1 MKAWLALVKK
11 EFRVGLPILLL
22 AIVLFLVGLI
32 IVTVSAYRFGYAW
45 DAVGIIGLAWGGSH
59 FFFMAIYMLYSLGV
73 ERKRLHLWL
82 HNPMHASGLL
92 AAKLVTGTVYM
103 MISLFI
109 VSIAAYLGGLH
120 FVPLSDGTWF
130 KIGMLAF
137 VHVVSFS
144 IDFSVY
150 VILAYVVF
158 LLLERYMP
166 SFLSGTVVFFGW
178 WVFVYLYF
186 GLFSQS
192 KFYTAIT
199 EWGRIN
205 LGAVANSLHFDIS
218 AREALVS
225 FQGEGLSLYAGKYVI
240 ELIIILIIYF
250 IASWLLDKKV
260 EV

>member
-22 AIVLFLVGLI
+22 AVVLFLVGLV
-32 IVTVSAYRFGYAW
+32 IVAATTYRFGHVW
-45 DAVGIIGLAWGGSH
+45 DAVGIIGLVWGSGH
-59 FFFMAIYMLYSLGV
+59 FFFLAIYMLYSLGV
-73 ERKRLHLWL
+73 ERKKLHLWL

-103 MISLFI
+103 IISLLI

-120 FVPLSDGTWF
+120 FVEFSNDTWF
-130 KIGMLAF
+130 KIGIIAF
-137 VHVVSFS
+137 LHVVSFS

-166 SFLSGTVVFFGW
+166 SFLSGTVVFIGW
-178 WVFVYLYF
+178 WVFAYLSY
-186 GLFSQS
+186 GLIVDT

-199 EWGRIN
+199 EWGRID
-205 LGAVANSLHFDIS
+205 LGFIANSLQFDIS
-218 AREALVS
+218 VKEAIVN
-225 FQGEGLSLYAGKYVI
+225 FQGENTFIYAGNYVI
-240 ELIIILIIYF
+240 ELITILIIFF

>member
-22 AIVLFLVGLI
+22 AIVLFLVGLV
-32 IVTVSAYRFGYAW
+32 IVTVSTYRFGYAW
-45 DAVGIIGLAWGGSH
+45 DAVGIIGLAWGGGH
-59 FFFMAIYMLYSLGV
+59 FFFMAIYMLYSLAV

-92 AAKLVTGTVYM
+92 AAKIATGTIYM
-103 MISLFI
+103 IISLLI
-109 VSIAAYLGGLH
+109 VSIAAYMGGLH
-120 FVPLSDGTWF
+120 FVEFSDGTWF
-130 KIGMLAF
+130 KIGMIAF
-137 VHVVSFS
+137 VHVVMFA

-166 SFLSGTVVFFGW
+166 AFLSGTVVFIGW
-178 WVFVYLYF
+178 WLFAYLYF
-186 GLFSQS
+186 GLLAETR
-192 KFYTAIT
+192 FYLAIT
-199 EWGRIN
+199 EWWKID
-205 LGAVANSLHFDIS
+205 LGVVSDFLNFDVNIRSAVVNFQS
-218 AREALVS
+218 EAVS
-225 FQGEGLSLYAGKYVI
+225 IYVGNYVI
-240 ELIIILIIYF
+240 ELITILIIYF

>member
-11 EFRVGLPILLL
+11 EFRVGLPIMLL
-22 AIVLFLVGLI
+22 AIVLFLVGLVV
-32 IVTVSAYRFGYAW
+32 VTVSTYRFGYAW
-45 DAVGIIGLAWGGSH
+45 DAVGIIGLAWGGGH

-103 MISLFI
+103 IISLLI
-109 VSIAAYLGGLH
+109 VSIAAYVGGLN
-120 FVPLSDGTWF
+120 FVAFSDGTWF
-130 KIGMLAF
+130 KIGMIAF
-137 VHVVSFS
+137 VHVIALS

-158 LLLERYMP
+158 LLLGRYMS
-166 SFLSGTVVFFGW
+166 SFLSGTVVFIGW

-192 KFYTAIT
+192 QFYTAIS
-199 EWGRIN
+199 EWGRID
-205 LGAVANSLHFDIS
+205 LGFVANSLHFDIS
-218 AREALVS
+218 ITEALINM
-225 FQGEGLSLYAGKYVI
+225 QGEEMSIYVGYYI
-240 ELIIILIIYF
+240 VELITILIIYF

>member
-22 AIVLFLVGLI
+22 AIVLFLVGLV
-32 IVTVSAYRFGYAW
+32 IVTVSTYRFGYAW
-45 DAVGIIGLAWGGSH
+45 DGVGIIGLAWGGGH
-59 FFFMAIYMLYSLGV
+59 FFFMAIYMLYSLAV

-103 MISLFI
+103 IISLLV
-109 VSIAAYLGGLH
+109 VSIAAYVGGLH
-120 FVPLSDGTWF
+120 FVEFSEGTWF
-130 KIGMLAF
+130 KIGLIAF
-137 VHVVSFS
+137 VHVVMFA

-166 SFLSGTVVFFGW
+166 AFLSGTVVFIGW
-178 WVFVYLYF
+178 WVFAYLFF
-186 GLFSQS
+186 GLIGNS
-192 KFYTAIT
+192 KIYAAIS
-199 EWGRIN
+199 EWGRID
-205 LGAVANSLHFDIS
+205 LGFVANSLQFDIS
-218 AREALVS
+218 IREAIVN
-225 FQGEGLSLYAGKYVI
+225 FQGEDTFIYAGNYVI
-240 ELIIILIIYF
+240 ELITILIIYF